1 MELLDLLSIISF
13 MMQLNNSYLLS
24 KQATNNDVINNIH
37 QDIERLDRKL
47 DELIELVTSSHTQ

>member
-47 DELIELVTSSHTQ
+47 DKLIELVTSSRTQ